1 MCYNLLIDAYGQK
14 SLYKKAEETYVDLLQ
29 ARCIP
34 TEDTYALLI
43 KAYCACGLLEKAEAA
58 FVDMRKY
65 SLPPSMCLSIHFFL
79 AFREIV
85 FQEVIRSTISYTTKI
100 SSTFKILFLNLFF
113 CGVKFVLNFETLL
126 NNCTELYLFFLFG
139 GEVY

>member
-1 MCYNLLIDAYGQK
+1 MYKSSFQTDVMCYNLLIDAYGQK

-43 KAYCACGLLEKAEAA
+43 KAYCACGLLAKAEAA

-65 SLPPSMCLSIHFFL
+65 GLPPSMCLPIHFFL

-85 FQEVIRSTISYTTKI
+85 FSRSYWTTSTISYKTKI
-100 SSTFKILFLNLFF
+100 SSTCKILCLKN
-113 CGVKFVLNFETLL
+113 
-126 NNCTELYLFFLFG
+126 
-139 GEVY
+139 

>member
-14 SLYKKAEETYVDLLQ
+14 YLYKKAEETYVDLLQ

-65 SLPPSMCLSIHFFL
+65 GLPPSMCLPIHFFL

-85 FQEVIRSTISYTTKI
+85 FSRTWTTSTISYKTKFPQLGRLLPQKLI
-100 SSTFKILFLNLFF
+100 FVGLNSF
-113 CGVKFVLNFETLL
+113 
-126 NNCTELYLFFLFG
+126 
-139 GEVY
+139 